1 MREIYFESIDS
12 TNTYLKNNYE
22 SLDDMTFVRADI
34 QTKGRGRNDR
44 VWKADKGDNLL
55 FSILI
60 KDREM
65 IDRYKA
71 LSVNSAYIVLK
82 VLESYGIDNLS
93 IKWPNDIYVND
104 RKICGILLEAVSR
117 NDIECLIIGIG
128 INVNQKEFVGEYITD
143 PTSMY
148 LELHEEIDL
157 NEFKE
162 KVFASLNNNL
172 REDYYEEIKE
182 YDYLKNKEADVMLG
196 NEKKHIRVLGINDDY
211 SLKISDGTRET
222 DISSGEISFHI

>member
-60 KDREM
+60 KDKEM

-128 INVNQKEFVGEYITD
+128 INVNQEEFVGEYITD

-162 KVFASLNNNL
+162 KVFASLSNNL

-196 NEKKHIRVLGINDDY
+196 NEKKHIRVLGINRDY